1 MVESEQARL
10 QALHDLALLDTPPEE
25 RFDRFT
31 RLAVQLFGVDIALV
45 SLVDEE
51 RQWFKSRQ
59 GFVLTQ
65 TCREESFCAHAIQ
78 TDGIFEVE
86 DASLD
91 PRFRQNVL
99 VTTRG
104 GIRFYAGMPLTTSD
118 GFRVG
123 TLCIIHPEPRH
134 LSLSERQALLDLAA
148 CVEEEINRT
157 ALEQELAAIR
167 RARERLQQ
175 AEQQQRRLVSALT
188 ALNEISTSSALSISE
203 QLNASLTLGCDYLG
217 MQIGIV
223 SRVEQ
228 GVFEV
233 VAVQAP
239 LDVPLN
245 AGQCLPLANTYC
257 DMTLQQPGV
266 LAFEH
271 ASEGNAR
278 HHPCYSAFGLEAY
291 IGSAISL
298 GDQTFGTISFSSAA
312 PRAQAFAK
320 SDELFL
326 KLLSRW
332 VGATL
337 DRQRVDAMKNE
348 FVSTV
353 SHELRTPLT
362 AMTGSIKLV
371 MAGATGAVPQHTQQM
386 LALALKNG
394 ERLARLVNDLLD
406 IEKLLAGKLHFVC
419 HPQPLG
425 ALLNAAVQENQPY
438 ATEHDVTFVLK
449 PLEQERWIHVDTLR
463 FQQVMANLLSNAAK
477 FSLSGGRVTIFCEE
491 HDKNVRINVRDTGCG
506 IPDEF
511 KPRVFQ
517 KFSQA
522 DSSDRRVKGGTG
534 LGLSICKAITEH
546 MGGSIGFT
554 SQQGQG
560 STFHVTFP
568 WVEEQDRA
576 LH

>member
-1 MVESEQARL
+1 MGESERARL
-10 QALHDLALLDTPPEE
+10 QALHGLALLDTPPEE

-31 RLAVQLFGVDIALV
+31 RLAIQLFGVDIALV

-59 GFVLTQ
+59 GLALTQ

-78 TDGIFEVE
+78 TDGIFEVA

-104 GIRFYAGMPLTTSD
+104 GIRFYAGVPLTTSS

-123 TLCIIHPEPRH
+123 TLCIIHPEPRR
-134 LSLSERQALLDLAA
+134 LSLVERQALIDLAA
-148 CVEEEINRT
+148 CVEEEINRK
-157 ALEQELAAIR
+157 AMEQELAAIR

-175 AEQQQRRLVSALT
+175 AEQEQRRMVSALT
-188 ALNEISTSSALSISE
+188 ALNEISTSSALSLSE
-203 QLNASLTLGCDYLG
+203 QLNASLALGCDYLG

-223 SRVEQ
+223 SRIEQ

-239 LDVPLN
+239 QHVPLSS
-245 AGQCLPLANTYC
+245 GQCLPLANTYC
-257 DMTLQQPGV
+257 DMTLAQPGV
-266 LAFEH
+266 LTIEH
-271 ASEGNAR
+271 AGQSSAR
-278 HHPCYSAFGLEAY
+278 HHPCYNAFGFEAY
-291 IGSAISL
+291 IGSAIHLSE
-298 GDQTFGTISFSSAA
+298 QVFGTVSFSSAA

-320 SDELFL
+320 TDELFL

-332 VGATL
+332 IGATL
-337 DRQRVDAMKNE
+337 DRQRVEAMKSE

-371 MAGATGAVPQHTQQM
+371 MAGATGALPQHTQQM

-394 ERLARLVNDLLD
+394 ERLARLINDLLD
-406 IEKLLAGKLHFVC
+406 IDKLLAGKLHFVC
-419 HPQPLG
+419 QPQPLSV
-425 ALLNAAVQENQPY
+425 LLNAAVDENRSCAAEY
-438 ATEHDVTFVLK
+438 DVTLVVE
-449 PLEQERWIHVDTLR
+449 PLMQEHWIKVDTLR
-463 FQQVMANLLSNAAK
+463 FQQVMTHLLSNAAK

-491 HDKNVRINVRDTGCG
+491 HDKNVRINVQDTGCG
-506 IPDEF
+506 IPDDF

-554 SQQGQG
+554 SHQGQG
-560 STFHVTFP
+560 STFYISFP
-568 WVEEQDRA
+568 WVEEQGRA